1 MPSKRHSRKSH
12 SRKRRHSK
20 SRAYGRRRRSMYG
33 GDKNVYFV
41 AAWQND
47 PSALNKLI
55 QLGYVFRSEDM
66 YQNNYMTTS
75 KFVDIIDTRFENPYS
90 ITIDHGYTMFVNQR
104 RTGMFDYKVELHE
117 GNAMIGQV
125 TLDRIPISAEPN
137 VKALPEYNPMGNLP
151 NDL

>member
-12 SRKRRHSK
+12 SRKRRHIK

-41 AAWQND
+41 AAWQD
-47 PSALNKLI
+47 DSALNKLI
-55 QLGYVFRSEDM
+55 VLGYVFRSEDM

-75 KFVDIIDTRFENPYS
+75 KFVDIIDKHFENPYS

-117 GNAMIGQV
+117 GNAMIGPG
-125 TLDRIPISAEPN
+125 T
-137 VKALPEYNPMGNLP
+137 
-151 NDL
+151 